1 MEGGDEPSQPLRQC
15 LDLDKFVA
23 VPTEGLLVA
32 TALELLE
39 NHTYWAGIV
48 FENLGLDASD
58 APPHVKYKIRMD
70 IDEVEGTKKLKDR
83 CVPVTLQRPNG
94 SHSDPWM
101 EERSK
106 RCLTATLACPLKV
119 VTCAMNKEMS

>member
-1 MEGGDEPSQPLRQC
+1 MCLPLLPAPLVEGDETSEPLRQC

-32 TALELLE
+32 KALELLE

-48 FENLGLDASD
+48 FENLGLNASD

-83 CVPVTLQRPNG
+83 CVLVTLRRSKG
-94 SHSDPWM
+94 SCATYATPGRKS
-101 EERSK
+101 RSK
-106 RCLTATLACPLKV
+106 RC
-119 VTCAMNKEMS
+119 